1 MHVEPWSR
9 TIFVHVSFRV
19 VLVCASHLCITLAV
33 FAGFLH
39 LSCARLLN
47 APVLPVT
54 CDIICAGG
62 DMWFYHGFCTSCL
75 CLYLSSRLLPC
86 IHAFI
91 YSPIRYS
98 ELTVRVNP
106 IAPPQQHRAP
116 ASCAPSCYRRLQLI
130 SMNPTY
136 MCCVSTTQSKT
147 PKKNIT

>member
-1 MHVEPWSR
+1 MHVEPSSR

-33 FAGFLH
+33 FTGFLH

-98 ELTVRVNP
+98 KLTVRVNP

-116 ASCAPSCYRRLQLI
+116 ASCAPSCYTGVVGRI
-130 SMNPTY
+130 P
-136 MCCVSTTQSKT
+136 
-147 PKKNIT
+147 